1 MMKFLL
7 SKHSRSIFIFA
18 LLSLFMCM
26 AAGKVYAEERNPVVK
41 IDNTSYTS
49 SGTEVTLRLWMFNWK
64 YAVPNTKK
72 YNARFTGDVSLYIDD
87 KEVGKLNSMWGL
99 ISGSSY
105 TFFKDEPGIV
115 GKSSDI
121 NLDGTN
127 VGTAQF
133 QDLKSVQ
140 TCPYNNNTTENSW
153 YTVDLKLSFNK
164 SFSYYGH
171 KITVKGKWQDQSSG
185 SVVEKNVTLANDI
198 NGFVRPINLK
208 VQPSGDNMVFSWK
221 QQGYNNNASTL
232 GKWIVYK
239 REDGN
244 NVKLGEVAANEH
256 SLSIEKKQYSC
267 SNGYIMTFLPNVCE
281 GEETVC
287 GLTTSLAA
295 TGHQINDD
303 DICQMCGHS
312 FFRYHTS
319 DGNIVD
325 ISGKDFG
332 ANVVSHEVVDG
343 ECVIEFDAPITKIPQ
358 YAFKTTKLVGE
369 LRIPNT
375 VTSIQDYAFNLCT
388 GLTGNLVIPNSVTEI
403 GNNAFYKCTGF
414 NGTLTLSSN
423 LKTIGDNAFYE
434 CSGFTGSLTLP
445 NSVTTIG
452 RSAFIFCNSFTNLE
466 LPKALSAIPYQAFRN
481 CSGLSGNLVIPDGVT
496 EIGEYA
502 FYGCPGF
509 KGTLKLSSN
518 LKTIGKYAFYS
529 CSGFTKIEFPET
541 MSLNVIPEWTFWG
554 CTSLSGN
561 LVIPNSVTKIGDNAF
576 YNCKGFNG
584 TLTLSN
590 NLKVIGENAFEQCSG
605 FTGALTLPNSLTT
618 IESMTFMGCSG
629 FTGNLTIP
637 NSVTTIGSYAFNNC
651 SGFTGDL
658 IIPNS
663 VTKIGNE
670 AFSDCSGFTGNLTI
684 SNSVTTIGNYTFFR
698 CSGFTGDLIIPNSV
712 TTIGIEAFSYCS
724 EFKGNLTI
732 PNSVTTI
739 EERAFL
745 GCSGFTGN
753 LTIPNS
759 VTTIGPS
766 AFLGCSGFTGNLT
779 ISNSVTTIGKQ
790 AFYECY
796 GFTGD
801 LTIPNSVTTIENST
815 FENCFGFKGKL
826 TIPNS
831 VTTIGN
837 SAFGGC
843 FGFTGKLTIPNS
855 VTTIGNSAFG
865 GCSGFT
871 GKLTIPNS
879 VTTIGY
885 SAFGGCS
892 GFTGDLIIPNSVTT
906 IGNLAFRGCSG
917 FTGDLSLP
925 KSLEIVG
932 SLSFTNCKKIKTIK
946 FQSLPKVLDGSLDNY
961 INYKAIFSLS
971 DDSYISDKASGTVNA
986 ISYTRVMTS
995 NWGTLVLPYPLK
1007 LTGNE
1012 PYRLYSIDN
1021 MTGEELVLKQLE
1033 GVVAAGTPCVVKRNG
1048 SEAELTFGNNKAKLN
1063 MAINDQ
1069 LMDGMNFSGT
1079 YWTKDVTNG
1088 YIIAKDCFWSVAELN
1103 KSDLVKGV
1111 KVKPFRAWLDGTSP
1125 NGASQLSICVSDTAT
1140 GIGAAGTID
1149 VLNDTATEYYDL
1161 SGKRLDEPQKGVNI
1175 VRMKSGKT
1183 MKIIIK

>member
-26 AAGKVYAEERNPVVK
+26 VAGKASAAGLNPVVK
-41 IDNTSYTS
+41 IDKTSYTS
-49 SGTEVTLRLWMFNWK
+49 SGTEVTLKLWMFNWK
-64 YAVPNTKK
+64 YAAFSPKQ
-72 YNARFTGDVSLYIDD
+72 YNARFTGDVYLYIDD
-87 KEVGKLNSMWGL
+87 KEVANLNEMWLL

-115 GKSSDI
+115 GKSSGI

-127 VGTAQF
+127 VGTAQL
-133 QDLKSVQ
+133 QDFKSGQ
-140 TCPYNNNTTENSW
+140 TYPYNSNTTDKSW
-153 YTVDLKLSFNK
+153 STVDLKLSFNK

-185 SVVEKNVTLANDI
+185 TLVAKDVALDNDI
-198 NGFVRPINLK
+198 NGFVRPVNLSA
-208 VQPSGDNMVFSWK
+208 QPSGDNMVFSWK

-239 REDGN
+239 REGDN
-244 NVKLGEVAANEH
+244 NVKLGEVVANEH

-295 TGHQINDD
+295 TGHKPNVD

-319 DGNIVD
+319 DGNKVD
-325 ISGKDFG
+325 ISRRDFG

-541 MSLNVIPEWTFWG
+541 MSLNVIPEWTFWD

-590 NLKVIGENAFEQCSG
+590 NLKVIGEYAFER
-605 FTGALTLPNSLTT
+605 
-618 IESMTFMGCSG
+618 CSG
-629 FTGNLTIP
+629 FTGNLTLP
-637 NSVTTIGSYAFNNC
+637 NSVTTIGSSAFYNC
-651 SGFTGDL
+651 Y
-658 IIPNS
+658 
-663 VTKIGNE
+663 
-670 AFSDCSGFTGNLTI
+670 GFTGNLT
-684 SNSVTTIGNYTFFR
+684 
-698 CSGFTGDLIIPNSV
+698 LPNSV
-712 TTIGIEAFSYCS
+712 TTIGSSAFYNCS
-724 EFKGNLTI
+724 GFTGNLTI

-766 AFLGCSGFTGNLT
+766 AFFGCSGFKGNMT

-815 FENCFGFKGKL
+815 FENCFGF
-826 TIPNS
+826 
-831 VTTIGN
+831 
-837 SAFGGC
+837 
-843 FGFTGKLTIPNS
+843 
-855 VTTIGNSAFG
+855 
-865 GCSGFT
+865 T

-885 SAFGGCS
+885 SAFRGCS

-906 IGNLAFRGCSG
+906 IGNLAFSGCSR

-961 INYKAIFSLS
+961 RNYKAIFSLS
-971 DDSYISDKASGTVNA
+971 DDSYISPEATGTVNA
-986 ISYTRVMTS
+986 ISYTRKMS
-995 NWGTLVLPYPLK
+995 SDWGTLVLPYPLT
-1007 LTGNE
+1007 LTGDE
-1012 PYRLYSIDN
+1012 PYRLYAISTVSED
-1021 MTGEELVLKQLE
+1021 ELVLKQLE
-1033 GVVAAGTPCVVKRNG
+1033 GVVDAGTPCVVHR
-1048 SEAELTFGNNKAKLN
+1048 NNKESELSFKANNADIKKVMYVLSVGDN
-1063 MAINDQ
+1063 MT
-1069 LMDGMNFSGT
+1069 FSGT
-1079 YWTKDVTNG
+1079 YWPKEVTDG
-1088 YIIAKDCFWSVAELN
+1088 YVIAKDCFWNVEELKN
-1103 KSDLVKGV
+1103 SSSVKGV
-1111 KVKPFRAWLDGTSP
+1111 KVNPFRAWLDGTSANAP
-1125 NGASQLSICVSDTAT
+1125 AQLSMRIDGSTT
-1140 GIGAAGTID
+1140 GINAIGA
-1149 VLNDTATEYYDL
+1149 LNDAEAEYYDL
-1161 SGKRLDEPQKGVNI
+1161 SGKRLDELQRGVNI

-1183 MKIIIK
+1183 KKIIIK